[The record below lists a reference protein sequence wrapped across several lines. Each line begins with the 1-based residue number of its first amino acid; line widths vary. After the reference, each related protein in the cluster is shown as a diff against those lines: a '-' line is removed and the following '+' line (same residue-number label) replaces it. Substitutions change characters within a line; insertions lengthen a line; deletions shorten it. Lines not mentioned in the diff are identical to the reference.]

1 MQDDSTN
8 HSELTELAGP
18 PGGPDQ
24 QPPLDTRGKIS
35 LGLIAIGSV
44 LLMVFMFRMLRRRQ
58 RTAPQPEPE
67 RRRPGT
73 PPPPSAHAHDR
84 LEHLMGDAEE
94 LTRRL
99 AAILDNKA
107 ATLEVLIQQADE
119 RARRLES
126 LAAQAAP
133 PPPPD
138 ATPAPDRR
146 APEPAPRDAVDP
158 FHRRVYELADQGL
171 SPVDIARR
179 IDRPTGQVE
188 LILALRRA

>member
-1 MQDDSTN
+1 MQDALTN
-8 HSELTELAGP
+8 NEQPAALSGTPRSAEHA
-18 PGGPDQ
+18 
-24 QPPLDTRGKIS
+24 PPLGVRDKVS
-35 LGLIAIGSV
+35 LGLIAIGGV
-44 LLMVFMFRMLRRRQ
+44 MLMVFIFRMLRRRPATQ
-58 RTAPQPEPE
+58 PQPE

-73 PPPPSAHAHDR
+73 PVKPSAEAHDR

-107 ATLEVLIQQADE
+107 ARLEALIEQADE
-119 RARRLES
+119 RARRLEALTS
-126 LAAQAAP
+126 RPAPAP
-133 PPPPD
+133 PPPLRSEPRLDEPD
-138 ATPAPDRR
+138 PA
-146 APEPAPRDAVDP
+146 DAVDP